1 MNIKYLSTGL
11 LAIIG
16 LFMLGLVAS
25 AFGPSSETKM
35 RDNQGNELT
44 VNAFGPSAG
53 AYYHKDFALDTMTN
67 AGTDYLTLPNFLSN
81 FQMCATLEAP
91 AAISG
96 TRSLKLVLE
105 ENNDVSAAFWRPIDS
120 LTLTTGYGLLTL
132 RKSIAEC
139 PRYRLRVAGS
149 GTQSSPYRVRLTAK
163 KLD

>member
-1 MNIKYLSTGL
+1 MKNKIAIGL
-11 LAIIG
+11 LSVIG

-35 RDNQGNELT
+35 RDDQGNELT

-53 AYYHKDFALDTMTN
+53 AYYHVNFPLDTIN
-67 AGTDYLTLPNFLSN
+67 DAEVDYKTLPNFLSN
-81 FQMCATLEAP
+81 FQICTTLEAP
-91 AAISG
+91 AAVSG

-132 RKSIAEC
+132 RKSVAEC
-139 PRYRLRVAGS
+139 PRYRIRVNGS
-149 GTQSSPYRVRLTAK
+149 GSEVAPYTVRLTAK